1 MKKFMIAFICV
12 LACLTLF
19 TSCADKKNDDQQ
31 DQGRGNSV
39 EIDDRDLNGTDIEV
53 DTTEN
58 PDLPEGF
65 TYSFRDPDNADGIV
79 ITPRE

>member
-12 LACLTLF
+12 LVCLTLF
-19 TSCADKKNDDQQ
+19 TGCADKRNDNQQ
-31 DQGRGNSV
+31 DQERGNSV
-39 EIDDRDLNGTDIEV
+39 EIDDLDPDNTDIEV

-65 TYSFRDPDNADGIV
+65 TYTFRDPDNADGIV
-79 ITPRE
+79 ITPRK

>member
-19 TSCADKKNDDQQ
+19 TGCADKRGDNQQ
-31 DQGRGNSV
+31 DQERGNSV

>member
-19 TSCADKKNDDQQ
+19 TGCTGKKNDSQQ
-31 DQGRGNSV
+31 DQERGNSV
-39 EIDDRDLNGTDIEV
+39 EIDDADLDGADIEV
-53 DTTEN
+53 DTTGN

>member
-1 MKKFMIAFICV
+1 MKKFLIAFICV

-19 TSCADKKNDDQQ
+19 TGCADKRNDNQQ
-31 DQGRGNSV
+31 DQERGNSV
-39 EIDDRDLNGTDIEV
+39 EIDDLDPGNADVEV
-53 DTTEN
+53 DITEN

-65 TYSFRDPDNADGIV
+65 TYTFRDPDNADGIV

>member
-12 LACLTLF
+12 LTCLTLF
-19 TSCADKKNDDQQ
+19 TGCADKKNNSQQ
-31 DQGRGNSV
+31 DQERGNSI
-39 EIDDRDLNGTDIEV
+39 EIDDRNLDDADIEV

>member
-19 TSCADKKNDDQQ
+19 TGCADKKSDSQQ
-31 DQGRGNSV
+31 DQERGNAV
-39 EIDDRDLNGTDIEV
+39 EIDDPGFDGADIEV
-53 DTTEN
+53 DAPGN

-65 TYSFRDPDNADGIV
+65 TYTFRDPDNADGIV

>member
-1 MKKFMIAFICV
+1 MKKFMIAFIYV

-19 TSCADKKNDDQQ
+19 TGCADKKRDSQQ
-31 DQGRGNSV
+31 DQERGNSV
-39 EIDDRDLNGTDIEV
+39 EIDDRDLDGTDIEV

>member
-19 TSCADKKNDDQQ
+19 TGCTGKKNDSQQ
-31 DQGRGNSV
+31 DQERGNSV
-39 EIDDRDLNGTDIEV
+39 EIDDADLDGADIEE
-53 DTTEN
+53 DAPGT